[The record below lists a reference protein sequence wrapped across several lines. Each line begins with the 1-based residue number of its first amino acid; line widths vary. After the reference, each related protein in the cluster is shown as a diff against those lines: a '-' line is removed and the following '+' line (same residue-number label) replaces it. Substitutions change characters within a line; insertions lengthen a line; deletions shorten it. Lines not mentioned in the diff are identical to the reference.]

1 MTLHQLRS
9 KLSKTV
15 MGSVEDRSLLDYSP
29 NILLYSLFWVF
40 GESISLQV
48 EIN

>member
-15 MGSVEDRSLLDYSP
+15 MSSVENCSLANYSP
-29 NILLYSLFWVF
+29 EILIYSLFWVF
-40 GESISLQV
+40 GESIGFQV